1 MDVLVIGGSR
11 YFGKRVIALLR
22 QSGHRVTVL
31 NRGSSG
37 VPSSGLSGVLPRVLS
52 GGIEHLVA
60 DRDDEAAL
68 ASVLAGRSFDVVLDQ
83 VCYTPP
89 QAEIA
94 LRVFAGRV
102 RRYVMTSTVEVYG
115 DEDSP
120 VPLPET
126 ALDLASVVVDT
137 GAPWDD
143 PEFRDAHYGEGKRQ
157 AEAVFAAGAPFA
169 WSSVR
174 VAHVLGGDDD
184 FTGRLDHYV
193 RRVRDGEPIAV
204 PAVNR
209 PATYVYVEEIAA
221 FLAWAVEAD
230 FTGPVNAHSHGPLHT
245 ADLCAEIERQVGGRT
260 VFREVGVGAGGESGA
275 GEVEAGEDGI
285 GEAGAREAGAGELSP
300 FSFVRSYGMD
310 NSLATALGYSFTHS
324 SEWLPR
330 AVSEAVRAAGI
341 AGAGR

>member
-22 QSGHRVTVL
+22 ESGHRVTVL

-37 VPSSGLSGVLPRVLS
+37 APSEGA
-52 GGIEHLVA
+52 EHLVA
-60 DRDDEAAL
+60 DRDDGAAL
-68 ASVLAGRSFDVVLDQ
+68 ESVLAGRSFDVVLDQ
-83 VCYTPP
+83 VCYTPR
-89 QAEIA
+89 QAETA
-94 LRVFAGRV
+94 RRVFAGRV

-126 ALDLASVVVDT
+126 ALDLASVAVDT

-143 PEFRDAHYGEGKRQ
+143 PEYRDAHYGEGKRQ
-157 AEAVFAAGAPFA
+157 AEAVFAAGSPFA
-169 WSSVR
+169 WASVR

-260 VFREVGVGAGGESGA
+260 VFREVG
-275 GEVEAGEDGI
+275 D
-285 GEAGAREAGAGELSP
+285 GEADGGCFSP
-300 FSFVRSYGMD
+300 FSFSRSYGMD
-310 NSLATALGYSFTHS
+310 NSRATELGYSFTHS
-324 SEWLPR
+324 SEWLAR
-330 AVSEAVRAAGI
+330 AVSEAVRAAGV
-341 AGAGR
+341 AGAVR

>member
-22 QSGHRVTVL
+22 ESGHRVTVL

-37 VPSSGLSGVLPRVLS
+37 VPDGMG
-52 GGIEHLVA
+52 HLVA

-68 ASVLAGRSFDVVLDQ
+68 ESVLAGRSFDVVLDQ
-83 VCYTPP
+83 VCYTPR

-94 LRVFAGRV
+94 RRVFTGRV
-102 RRYVMTSTVEVYG
+102 RRYVMTSTVEVYA
-115 DEDSP
+115 DEDSAGP
-120 VPLPET
+120 VPES
-126 ALDLASVVVDT
+126 ALDLASVAVDP
-137 GAPWDD
+137 GAAWDD

-169 WSSVR
+169 WASVR

-209 PATYVYVEEIAA
+209 PATYVYVDEIAA

-260 VFREVGVGAGGESGA
+260 VFREVEVGE
-275 GEVEAGEDGI
+275 I
-285 GEAGAREAGAGELSP
+285 SP
-300 FSFVRSYGMD
+300 FSFARSYGMD
-310 NSLATALGYSFTHS
+310 NARATELGYSFSHS
-324 SEWLPR
+324 SEWLAR
-330 AVSEAVRAAGI
+330 AVSDAVGAA
-341 AGAGR
+341 R